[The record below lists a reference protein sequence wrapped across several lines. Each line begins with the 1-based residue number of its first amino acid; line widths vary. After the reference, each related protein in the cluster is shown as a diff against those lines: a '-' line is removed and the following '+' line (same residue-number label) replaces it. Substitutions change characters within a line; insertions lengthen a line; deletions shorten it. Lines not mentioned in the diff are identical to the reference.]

1 MFYVIRRNRYFV
13 RKFDNMHDADWF
25 VETMLEKGIDD
36 CKVIRSQQGL
46 NDYKK
51 RMQDDCDNMQASEE

>member
-1 MFYVIRRNRYFV
+1 MYYVIRRNRYFV
-13 RKFDNMHDADWF
+13 REFDNLHDADWF

>member
-1 MFYVIRRNRYFV
+1 
-13 RKFDNMHDADWF
+13 
-25 VETMLEKGIDD
+25 MLEKGIDD